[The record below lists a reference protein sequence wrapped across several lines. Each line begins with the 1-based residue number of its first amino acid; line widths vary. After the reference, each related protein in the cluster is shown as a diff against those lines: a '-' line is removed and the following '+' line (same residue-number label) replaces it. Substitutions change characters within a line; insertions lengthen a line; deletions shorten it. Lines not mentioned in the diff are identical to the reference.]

1 MSKVVFRTLDYDA
14 VVARLR
20 QAVEDEL
27 ARRPEV
33 REVVLIGSL
42 ARGDWSPRS
51 DADLVVIVD
60 ESEEPV
66 IAFRAQEYLPK
77 RDVGVPVDVFVYTRE
92 EAERWGSRYGAEVEN
107 GLSLYC
113 RPERRLP

>member
-20 QAVEDEL
+20 RAVEDEL
-27 ARRPEV
+27 ASRPEV

-42 ARGDWSPRS
+42 SRGDWSARS

-60 ESEEPV
+60 QADEPV
-66 IAFRAQEYLPK
+66 VPFRASEYVP
-77 RDVGVPVDVFVYTRE
+77 RGRIGVPVDVFVYTPE
-92 EAERWGSRYGAEVEN
+92 EAAGWGPRYRADVEQ
-107 GLSLYC
+107 GIILY
-113 RPERRLP
+113 RR